1 MAGAAGPLAAAP
13 HLTRYDGRM
22 INSATRRVELMR
34 HPGSP
39 SSGVVRRIDVEISTA
54 AEDALRLRYFVD
66 GDVGRIALP
75 SPAPPRA
82 ADGLWRHTCFEAFV
96 AGEGSGAYCEFN
108 FSPSGQWAVYGF
120 TAYREGMAPLEH
132 VLPPK
137 VTTSIT
143 DDRIAIEALVS
154 RETLLALPGGPAL
167 RLGLAAVIERS
178 DGGLSYWALTHRGD
192 KPDFHDPGSFVL
204 SLGREQTW

>member
-1 MAGAAGPLAAAP
+1 MSSSAA
-13 HLTRYDGRM
+13 
-22 INSATRRVELMR
+22 RRVELLR

-39 SSGVVRRIDVEISTA
+39 SSGVVRRIDLEISVA

-66 GDVGRIALP
+66 GDVQRIVLP
-75 SPAPPRA
+75 PPAHPRA
-82 ADGLWRHTCFEAFV
+82 TDGLWRHTCFEAFV

-108 FSPSGQWAVYGF
+108 FSPSTQWAVYGF
-120 TAYREGMAPLEH
+120 TGYREGMAPLEH

-137 VTTSIT
+137 VTASIT
-143 DDRIAIEALVS
+143 DDRIALEALVS

-167 RLGLAAVIERS
+167 RLGLAAVIEHS
-178 DGGLSYWALTHRGD
+178 DGGLSYWALTHRAD

-204 SLGREQTW
+204 RLEREQPW

>member
-1 MAGAAGPLAAAP
+1 MSSSAA
-13 HLTRYDGRM
+13 
-22 INSATRRVELMR
+22 RRVELLR

-39 SSGVVRRIDVEISTA
+39 SSGVVRRIDLEISVA

-66 GDVGRIALP
+66 GDVQRIVLP
-75 SPAPPRA
+75 PPAHPRA

-108 FSPSGQWAVYGF
+108 FSPSTQWAVYGF
-120 TAYREGMAPLEH
+120 TGYREGMAPLEH

-137 VTTSIT
+137 VTASIT
-143 DDRIAIEALVS
+143 DDRIALEALVS

-167 RLGLAAVIERS
+167 RLGLAAVIEHS
-178 DGGLSYWALTHRGD
+178 DGALSYWALTHRAD

-204 SLGREQTW
+204 RLEREQPW

>member
-1 MAGAAGPLAAAP
+1 
-13 HLTRYDGRM
+13 
-22 INSATRRVELMR
+22 
-34 HPGSP
+34 
-39 SSGVVRRIDVEISTA
+39 VVRRIDLEISVA

-66 GDVGRIALP
+66 GDVQRIVLP
-75 SPAPPRA
+75 PPAHPRA

-108 FSPSGQWAVYGF
+108 FSPSTQWAVYGF
-120 TAYREGMAPLEH
+120 TGYREGMAPLEH

-137 VTTSIT
+137 VTASIT
-143 DDRIAIEALVS
+143 DDRIALEALVS

-167 RLGLAAVIERS
+167 RLGLAAVIEHS
-178 DGGLSYWALTHRGD
+178 DGGLSYWALTHRAD

-204 SLGREQTW
+204 RLEREHPW